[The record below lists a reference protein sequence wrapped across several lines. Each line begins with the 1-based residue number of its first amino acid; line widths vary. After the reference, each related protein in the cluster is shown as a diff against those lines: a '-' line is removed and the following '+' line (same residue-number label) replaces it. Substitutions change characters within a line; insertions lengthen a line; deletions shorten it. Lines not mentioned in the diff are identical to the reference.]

1 MNAIQKHLCVLSVT
15 LLLCSIILS
24 GCGAGGAG
32 MLRFRAENWEP
43 EPGGS
48 IRASDLDDLD
58 LDLDLE
64 DVLGLASREGFWV
77 YSLEAHLGVGTF
89 EVTTLDYSSMG
100 SNTLADA
107 IVYSGETFDA
117 GSILESDFQAAVST
131 FRSKGALLGVGPILL
146 KYIWGVDHL
155 ELGTTLNGESGGVPV
170 SASESIDEWV
180 PSFGLGATFSAP
192 IGNDW
197 SIELDGEIAG
207 LWVSY
212 GDIDGTYQGMTIR
225 AGIRQGSGML
235 IGVGHRSLVI
245 DVADDGAGISADID
259 LGGSYAF
266 LEWAL

>member
-15 LLLCSIILS
+15 LLLCSIMLS

-32 MLRFRAENWEP
+32 MFRFRAENWEP

-64 DVLGLASREGFWV
+64 DVLGLTSREGFWV
-77 YSLEAHLGVGTF
+77 YGLEADLGVGTF

-100 SNTLADA
+100 SNTLMGGF
-107 IVYSGETFDA
+107 VYSGEEFPDGA
-117 GSILESDFQAAVST
+117 LLQSDFRAKVST

-155 ELGTTLNGESGGVPV
+155 ELGTTLTAPDLPVPV

-192 IGNDW
+192 IGNNW

-207 LWVSY
+207 LWISY

-245 DVADDGAGISADID
+245 DVTDDGAGISADID